1 MSELAASAQETT
13 RERILS
19 AATEIFAAK
28 GYLRATVREI
38 CAKAKVN
45 LALVNYHFESK
56 ENLYVAVVE
65 QMFEQGPKRL
75 VGLADT
81 VHDEESWRV
90 AIREWLKTSL
100 ETVTAEEPP
109 LSYLSAFIAQAPE
122 APEKVREDLF
132 LRHHLPL
139 RRDLARLVRMGLP
152 EGMSERDAELQT
164 SLWCSAIESA
174 CMSHA
179 MGRPNWVENFR
190 PEGVTHEEWIAAELD
205 WMSESMFRLL
215 RFRDRADASR

>member
-1 MSELAASAQETT
+1 MSDTATPETT
-13 RERILS
+13 RGKILS

-38 CAKAKVN
+38 CSRAKVN

-56 ENLYVAVVE
+56 EKLYIAVVE

-81 VHDEESWRV
+81 VHDEASWCS
-90 AIREWLKTSL
+90 AIRQWLKTSL

-122 APEKVREDLF
+122 APEQVRKELF
-132 LRHHLPL
+132 ERHHLPL
-139 RRDLARLVRMGLP
+139 RRDLTRLVQMALPDGLSP
-152 EGMSERDAELQT
+152 RDVQLQT
-164 SLWCSAIESA
+164 SLWCSAIEAA

-179 MGRPNWVENFR
+179 MARPNWVDNFC
-190 PEGVTHEEWIAAELD
+190 PEGVSHDEWLEAELE
-205 WMSESMFRLL
+205 WMVSSMSSLL
-215 RFRDRADASR
+215 RFRRFVG